1 MGEII
6 RAGSGEGVEVARV
19 AVHQLTTVLCLSA
32 LAVIIAVPCLL
43 LNTMVIF
50 AAYLLPAS
58 AFWVMV
64 CFVMITALITAMFVL
79 LALPT
84 FCSSALSARHVT
96 LRSRSG
102 NQYTEPL
109 CDTGV
114 TVFFLSCGSNFR
126 TAEMAKGYC
135 QLPYSSGKMAMFAD
149 YRKVCPTVYIFW

>member
-6 RAGSGEGVEVARV
+6 RAGAGEGVEVARV

-32 LAVIIAVPCLL
+32 LAVIIAVPRLL

-84 FCSSALSARHVT
+84 LCSSALSARHVT